1 MVIKEETLIAAGA
14 LCLFYVL
21 VQLTNTT
28 TTTAA
33 NTGFHYQSV
42 VQFNI
47 DVTQSADW

>member
-28 TTTAA
+28 TAA